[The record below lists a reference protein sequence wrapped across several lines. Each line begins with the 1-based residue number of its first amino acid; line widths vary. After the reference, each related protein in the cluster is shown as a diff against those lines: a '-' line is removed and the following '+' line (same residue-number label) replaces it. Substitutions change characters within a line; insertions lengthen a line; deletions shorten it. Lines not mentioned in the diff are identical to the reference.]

1 MVPKSLQLYAC
12 EFMKLL
18 HEHVSNK
25 LQYSAEEKHLTT
37 VGAQETQS
45 SQACFQ
51 AAVWGLISFVNG
63 TKAENW

>member
-1 MVPKSLQLYAC
+1 
-12 EFMKLL
+12 MKLL

-25 LQYSAEEKHLTT
+25 LQLSAEEKHFIM

-45 SQACFQ
+45 SQVHFQ
-51 AAVWGLISFVNG
+51 AAVGGFISFVNV